1 MEDQG
6 PAAEGRVDMKIGVP
20 FLLSFILCG
29 CGAENL
35 FGTIEQRATWIAL
48 FVILGICAFALGDR

>member
-6 PAAEGRVDMKIGVP
+6 LATEGRVDMKKGVP

-29 CGAENL
+29 CGVDNI
-35 FGTIEQRATWIAL
+35 FGTIEQQATWIAL
-48 FVILGICAFALGDR
+48 FVILGICAFGLSDR